1 MANIEINIT
10 VTDDDNRSW
19 VYKDLDETLGLDSVK
34 RDFASY
40 YNESAINNSL
50 ANLVRIKQGERQFQ
64 MEYGIDIE
72 QFLYEPINSATA
84 RSIGDRIKTAIK
96 RWEPRISLKNVN
108 IVPNIADNQYT
119 ITVTY
124 SIPLLSSREYE
135 MQYSLSGA
143 I

>member
-10 VTDDDNRSW
+10 VTDNESRSW
-19 VYKDLDETLGLDSVK
+19 VYRDIDANLELDSVK
-34 RDFASY
+34 RDIASH

-50 ANLVRIKQGERQFQ
+50 SNLVRIKQGERQYNMQ
-64 MEYGIDIE
+64 YGIDIE

-96 RWEPRISLKNVN
+96 QWEPRIALKNVK
-108 IVPNIADNQYT
+108 IIPNIQQNEYM
-119 ITVTY
+119 ITVSY
-124 SIPLLSSREYE
+124 SIPLLSNKEYE

>member
-10 VTDDDNRSW
+10 VTDNEARTW
-19 VYKDLDETLGLDSVK
+19 VYRDINENLELDAVK
-34 RDFASY
+34 RDVGSY
-40 YNESAINNSL
+40 YDESAINNSL
-50 ANLVRIKQGERQFQ
+50 ANLIRIRRGERQYN

-84 RSIGDRIKTAIK
+84 RSIGDRIQSSIK
-96 RWEPRISLKNVN
+96 RWEPRISLKNVK
-108 IVPNIADNQYT
+108 ITPNIQNNQYD

-124 SIPLLSSREYE
+124 NIPLLNSREYQ